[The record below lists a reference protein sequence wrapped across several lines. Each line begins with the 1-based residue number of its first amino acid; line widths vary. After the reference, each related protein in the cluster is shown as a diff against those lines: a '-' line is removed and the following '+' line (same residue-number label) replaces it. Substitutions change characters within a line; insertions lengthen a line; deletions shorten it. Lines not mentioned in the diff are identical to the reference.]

1 MEHRQAGEGK
11 ENPGK
16 WRASVNLGLSSSTS
30 MFNTTLTIQLQN
42 FSPIPAFLFRL
53 ILLCFL
59 HSTYGT
65 RTCYI
70 IYLFI
75 ILSVC
80 LHPLGCKLQRLV
92 SSFTAGFSVSVRH
105 WENICWMSKDLA
117 WDLAHYKHTI
127 KIICSQD
134 TFSFY
139 SFFFS
144 NCRKLGSFSNY
155 WEW

>member
-42 FSPIPAFLFRL
+42 FSPIPAFLFWL

-92 SSFTAGFSVSVRH
+92 SSFTAGFSVSVLFTVLYPIINSWVNEWMGGWMNKTLYQRFVKLCGRAEETIGH
-105 WENICWMSKDLA
+105 ICG
-117 WDLAHYKHTI
+117 
-127 KIICSQD
+127 
-134 TFSFY
+134 
-139 SFFFS
+139 
-144 NCRKLGSFSNY
+144 N
-155 WEW
+155 